1 MLRLATRRL
10 LGSIPVGNLTM
21 FRKKFITV
29 TSVAFGSFLA
39 GLATDKLY
47 FSSIKNTNFL
57 EDTISNHDDVLLSKP
72 GLPIFGTVSAASIL
86 PANTKLDE
94 RKSIPPEP
102 THGASRVSQIMRFG
116 FPGLDNVR
124 SLDDYIL
131 SYDRRNRTAH
141 WVFEHLTAETV
152 AYNEKVDRSKC
163 EFVEDES
170 IHPYFRSSNADY
182 KASGFDRGHLAAAG
196 NHRKAQLHCQQTFL
210 LSNMSPQVGKGFN
223 RDSWN
228 RLERHVRNLTKSN
241 KNVYVCTGP
250 LYLPRKEADGKMYV
264 KYQVIGKNHVA
275 VPTHF
280 FKVIVMENNKQE
292 LSLESYV
299 MPNQPIDDK
308 TPLTL
313 FQVAPETVER
323 AAGLLFFDK
332 LSLNKL
338 KTINGK
344 SEVWL

>member
-1 MLRLATRRL
+1 
-10 LGSIPVGNLTM
+10 M

-39 GLATDKLY
+39 GFATDKFY
-47 FSSIKNTNFL
+47 FSSIKNTKFL
-57 EDTISNHDDVLLSKP
+57 EGTITNHDDVLLSKP
-72 GLPIFGTVSAASIL
+72 GLPIFGTVSAASIV

-94 RKSIPPEP
+94 RRSIPPEP
-102 THGASRVSQIMRFG
+102 IPGASRVSQIMRFG

-163 EFVEDES
+163 DFVEDES
-170 IHPYFRSSNADY
+170 VHPYFRSSNSDY

-196 NHRKAQLHCQQTFL
+196 NHRKDQLHCQQTFL

-280 FKVIVMENNKQE
+280 FKVIVMENHKQE

-332 LSLNKL
+332 LSLDKL